1 MPFARDGDELMIGV
15 CRRPGCGPSP
25 LQTVGNGRQTPDS
38 SVYKLKADVTMA
50 ALVVTSDHP
59 RLPRR
64 SKHVQLLRTMSSS
77 KPPISTVIVEDNPAL
92 LELLTGMLDG
102 IDGIRIVGSAASEAD
117 AIALIQATRP
127 QLAIVDLELREGTGL
142 KVLSA
147 IQSTPRD
154 SGSTRAV
161 VFSNHSHP
169 VVRSRCLALGA
180 EAFFDKSFQMDEL
193 LEFVHG
199 VSGASA

>member
-1 MPFARDGDELMIGV
+1 
-15 CRRPGCGPSP
+15 
-25 LQTVGNGRQTPDS
+25 
-38 SVYKLKADVTMA
+38 
-50 ALVVTSDHP
+50 
-59 RLPRR
+59 
-64 SKHVQLLRTMSSS
+64 MSSS
-77 KPPISTVIVEDNPAL
+77 KPPISTVIAEDNPAL

-147 IQSTPRD
+147 IQNMPSE
-154 SGSTRAV
+154 SGSTRVV

-169 VVRSRCLALGA
+169 VVRSRCLSLGA

-199 VSGASA
+199 VSGAST

>member
-1 MPFARDGDELMIGV
+1 MIGAH
-15 CRRPGCGPSP
+15 RTSRCGQNPI
-25 LQTVGNGRQTPDS
+25 QTVGNGRQTLDS
-38 SVYKLKADVTMA
+38 SSFKLKADVTVA
-50 ALVVTSDHP
+50 TFVVASNRL

-64 SKHVQLLRTMSSS
+64 SDHVQLLRTMSSS

-102 IDGIRIVGSAASEAD
+102 IDGIRVVGSAASEAD
-117 AIALIQATRP
+117 AIALIHATRP

>member
-1 MPFARDGDELMIGV
+1 
-15 CRRPGCGPSP
+15 
-25 LQTVGNGRQTPDS
+25 
-38 SVYKLKADVTMA
+38 MA
-50 ALVVTSDHP
+50 AVVGASDRL
-59 RLPRR
+59 RLPHP
-64 SKHVQLLRTMSSS
+64 SNHVHLRLTMSSS
-77 KPPISTVIVEDNPAL
+77 KPPISTVIAEDNPAL

-147 IQSTPRD
+147 IQNMPSE
-154 SGSTRAV
+154 SGSTRVV

-169 VVRSRCLALGA
+169 VVRSRCLSLGA

-199 VSGASA
+199 VSGAST

>member
-1 MPFARDGDELMIGV
+1 
-15 CRRPGCGPSP
+15 
-25 LQTVGNGRQTPDS
+25 
-38 SVYKLKADVTMA
+38 MA

-64 SKHVQLLRTMSSS
+64 SKYVQLLRTMSSS

-102 IDGIRIVGSAASEAD
+102 IDGIRVVGSAASEAD
-117 AIALIQATRP
+117 AIALIHATRP

-147 IQSTPRD
+147 IQNMPSE
-154 SGSTRAV
+154 SGSTRVV